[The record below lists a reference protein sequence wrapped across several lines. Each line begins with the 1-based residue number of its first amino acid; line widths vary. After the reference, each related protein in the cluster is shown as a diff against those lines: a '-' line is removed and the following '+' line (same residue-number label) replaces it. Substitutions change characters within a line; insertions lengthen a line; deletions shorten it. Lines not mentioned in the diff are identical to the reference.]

1 MANDEET
8 KVQMRMPRRVRDLID
23 QAAALRGK
31 NRTEFMTDTAYRE
44 AQNILLDQRIFTL
57 DDESWA
63 KFIARL
69 DAPPQENPRLREVL
83 THKAPWES

>member
-1 MANDEET
+1 MTHDEET

-31 NRTEFMTDTAYRE
+31 NRTEFMTDAAYRE
-44 AQNILLDQRIFTL
+44 AQDVLLDQRVFYL

-63 KFIARL
+63 EFIAKL
-69 DAPPQENPRLREVL
+69 DAPPRDNPRLREL
-83 THKAPWES
+83 LSHKAPWES